1 MSDGVGGENDTLQAK
16 LVLCGTGSGAGE
28 EMKCLKLKGF
38 FSLVFLIA
46 LSANV
51 SASASVSWTGV
62 GLDLIGS
69 GGGGSGVNSFAGLF
83 MNCLKEN
90 GFCSTLEEG
99 DGDIESSLSKVS
111 TSFEALVLVFLAD
124 IQNK

>member
-1 MSDGVGGENDTLQAK
+1 M
-16 LVLCGTGSGAGE
+16 LCGTGTGAGE

-38 FSLVFLIA
+38 FSFVFLIA

-51 SASASVSWTGV
+51 SASASVSLTEV
-62 GLDLIGS
+62 GLDLVGS

-90 GFCSTLEEG
+90 GFCSTLEE
-99 DGDIESSLSKVS
+99 DGDVESSLSKVS
-111 TSFEALVLVFLAD
+111 TSFEALLVFLAD
-124 IQNK
+124 IQNE